1 MFAAA
6 LALAAAASWGVG
18 DFFGGVKSR
27 SLNPVAVLLVA
38 QPIGLTPLGIWVAVR
53 GEGPPGS
60 AVLWACLASVLG
72 TTGLIAFYRGMAA
85 GALTIV
91 APIAGA
97 GAAIPVIWG
106 LTGGDH
112 PSRYQELG
120 FAAALVGV
128 VLASFERRSK
138 ARGGTSTPAM
148 RRLRPSTGLLRGQ
161 AAVAAGVGWA
171 AIAMLAFGSYY
182 IPMHAASQ
190 GDFLWAA
197 FVFRLT
203 STTLIAVAWL
213 VLRPPRARRADL
225 PVLASIGILDTG
237 GNVFFAAA
245 SAKGL
250 VSVVSILASLYP
262 VVTVL
267 LARAVLH
274 ERVHRSQEL
283 GIALALAGI
292 VLISA
297 G

>member
-1 MFAAA
+1 LLTAA

-18 DFFGGVKSR
+18 DFLGGLKSR
-27 SLNPVAVLLVA
+27 SLSPIAILIVA
-38 QPIGLTPLGIWVAVR
+38 QPIGLALLAIWVAAR

-60 AVLWACLASVLG
+60 SVLWACLASVLG
-72 TTGLIAFYRGMAA
+72 TTGLVAFYRGMAA
-85 GALTIV
+85 GALSIV

-106 LTGGDH
+106 LARGDH
-112 PSRYQELG
+112 PSGLQELG
-120 FAAALVGV
+120 FVAAFAGV
-128 VLASFERRSK
+128 ILASFERRPQ
-138 ARGGTSTPAM
+138 AT
-148 RRLRPSTGLLRGQ
+148 RL
-161 AAVAAGVGWA
+161 AAGAGWA
-171 AIAMLAFGSYY
+171 VIAMLAFGAYY
-182 IPMHAASQ
+182 IPMHAASH

-203 STTLIAVAWL
+203 STTLIACAWL
-213 VLRPPRARRADL
+213 VLRPRRARRADL
-225 PVLASIGILDTG
+225 PVLASIGVLDTG

-245 SAKGL
+245 SSRGL
-250 VSVVSILASLYP
+250 VSVVSVLASLYP

-283 GIALALAGI
+283 GIALALGGI

>member
-6 LALAAAASWGVG
+6 LALAAAASWGCG
-18 DFFGGVKSR
+18 DFLGGLKSR
-27 SLNPVAVLLVA
+27 SLKPVAVLIVA
-38 QPIGLTPLGIWVAVR
+38 QPIGAVLLAVWVAVR
-53 GEGPPGS
+53 GQGPPGS
-60 AVLWACLASVLG
+60 DVLWACLAALFG

-85 GALTIV
+85 GALSIV

-106 LTGGDH
+106 LAHGDQ
-112 PSRYQELG
+112 PSGFQELG
-120 FAAALVGV
+120 FAAALIGV
-128 VLASFERRSK
+128 VLASFERRPQ
-138 ARGGTSTPAM
+138 TT
-148 RRLRPSTGLLRGQ
+148 RL
-161 AAVAAGVGWA
+161 AAGVGWA
-171 AIAMLAFGSYY
+171 AIAMVAFGGYY

-203 STTLIAVAWL
+203 STALVAAAWL
-213 VLRPPRARRADL
+213 AVRPPRARRADL
-225 PVLASIGILDTG
+225 PALASIGVLDTG
-237 GNVFFAAA
+237 GNVFYAAA
-245 SAKGL
+245 SSNGL
-250 VSVVSILASLYP
+250 VSVVSVLASLYP

-267 LARAVLH
+267 LARAFLH

-283 GIALALAGI
+283 GIALTLAGI

>member
-1 MFAAA
+1 MFTAA

-18 DFFGGVKSR
+18 DFFGGLKSR
-27 SLNPVAVLLVA
+27 SLNPVAILIVA
-38 QPIGLTPLGIWVAVR
+38 QPIGLTLLGVWVAVR
-53 GEGPPGS
+53 GQGPPGS

-72 TTGLIAFYRGMAA
+72 TTGLIAFYLGMAA
-85 GALTIV
+85 GALSIV

-106 LTGGDH
+106 LVGGDH
-112 PSRYQELG
+112 PSGYQELG
-120 FAAALVGV
+120 FAAALIGV
-128 VLASFERRSK
+128 VLASFERK
-138 ARGGTSTPAM
+138 PEAAR
-148 RRLRPSTGLLRGQ
+148 L
-161 AAVAAGVGWA
+161 AAGVGWA
-171 AIAMLAFGSYY
+171 AIAMLAFGAYY
-182 IPMHAASQ
+182 IPMHAASH

-197 FVFRLT
+197 FIFRLT
-203 STTLIAVAWL
+203 STTLIAAAWL

-245 SAKGL
+245 SANGL

-267 LARAVLH
+267 LARAVLN

>member
-1 MFAAA
+1 VFAAA

-18 DFFGGVKSR
+18 DFFGGLKSR
-27 SLNPVAVLLVA
+27 SLNPVAVLIVA
-38 QPIGLTPLGIWVAVR
+38 QPIGLTLLAIWVAVR
-53 GEGPPGS
+53 GQGPPGS
-60 AVLWACLASVLG
+60 SVLWACLAAVLG
-72 TTGLIAFYRGMAA
+72 TTGLIAFYKGMAA
-85 GALTIV
+85 GALSIV

-106 LTGGDH
+106 LAHGDH
-112 PSRYQELG
+112 PSGYQELG
-120 FAAALVGV
+120 FATALIGI
-128 VLASFERRSK
+128 VLASFERRPEA
-138 ARGGTSTPAM
+138 AR
-148 RRLRPSTGLLRGQ
+148 L
-161 AAVAAGVGWA
+161 AAGVGWA
-171 AIAMLAFGSYY
+171 AIAMLAFGAYY
-182 IPMHAASQ
+182 IPMHEASH

-203 STTLIAVAWL
+203 STTLIAAAWL
-213 VLRPPRARRADL
+213 VLRPPNAHRADL

-267 LARAVLH
+267 LARAVLN

-283 GIALALAGI
+283 GIVLALAGI

>member
-1 MFAAA
+1 LFTAA

-18 DFFGGVKSR
+18 DFFGGLKSR
-27 SLNPVAVLLVA
+27 SLNPVAILIVA
-38 QPIGLTPLGIWVAVR
+38 QPIGLTLLGVWVAVR
-53 GEGPPGS
+53 GQGPPGS

-72 TTGLIAFYRGMAA
+72 TTGLIAFYLGMAA
-85 GALTIV
+85 GALSIV

-106 LTGGDH
+106 LVGGDH
-112 PSRYQELG
+112 PSGYQELG
-120 FAAALVGV
+120 FAAALIGV
-128 VLASFERRSK
+128 VLASFERRPEA
-138 ARGGTSTPAM
+138 AR
-148 RRLRPSTGLLRGQ
+148 L
-161 AAVAAGVGWA
+161 AAGVGWA
-171 AIAMLAFGSYY
+171 AIAMLAFGAYY
-182 IPMHAASQ
+182 IPMHAASH

-197 FVFRLT
+197 FIFRLT
-203 STTLIAVAWL
+203 STTLIAAAWL

-267 LARAVLH
+267 LARAVLN

>member
-1 MFAAA
+1 LFAAA

-18 DFFGGVKSR
+18 DFFGGLKSR
-27 SLNPVAVLLVA
+27 SLNPVAVLIVA
-38 QPIGLTPLGIWVAVR
+38 QPIGLTLLAIWVAVR
-53 GEGPPGS
+53 GQGPPGS
-60 AVLWACLASVLG
+60 SVLWACLAAVLG
-72 TTGLIAFYRGMAA
+72 TTGLIAFYKGMAA
-85 GALTIV
+85 GALSIV

-106 LTGGDH
+106 LAHGDH
-112 PSRYQELG
+112 PSGYQEVG
-120 FAAALVGV
+120 FAAALIGV
-128 VLASFERRSK
+128 VLASFERRPEA
-138 ARGGTSTPAM
+138 AR
-148 RRLRPSTGLLRGQ
+148 L
-161 AAVAAGVGWA
+161 AAGVGWA
-171 AIAMLAFGSYY
+171 AIAMVAFGAYY
-182 IPMHAASQ
+182 IPMHEASHA
-190 GDFLWAA
+190 DFLWAA

-203 STTLIAVAWL
+203 STTLIAAAWL
-213 VLRPPRARRADL
+213 VLRPPSARRADL

-267 LARAVLH
+267 LARAVLN

-283 GIALALAGI
+283 GIVLALAGI

>member
-18 DFFGGVKSR
+18 DFFGGLKSR
-27 SLNPVAVLLVA
+27 SLNPVAVLIVA
-38 QPIGLTPLGIWVAVR
+38 QPIGLTLLAIWVAVR
-53 GEGPPGS
+53 GQGPPGS
-60 AVLWACLASVLG
+60 SVLWACLAAVLG
-72 TTGLIAFYRGMAA
+72 TTGLIAFYKGMAA
-85 GALTIV
+85 GALSIV

-106 LTGGDH
+106 LAHGDH
-112 PSRYQELG
+112 PSGYQELG
-120 FAAALVGV
+120 FAAALIGV
-128 VLASFERRSK
+128 VLASFERRPEA
-138 ARGGTSTPAM
+138 AR
-148 RRLRPSTGLLRGQ
+148 L
-161 AAVAAGVGWA
+161 AAGVGWA
-171 AIAMLAFGSYY
+171 AIAMVAFGAYY
-182 IPMHAASQ
+182 IPMHEASH

-203 STTLIAVAWL
+203 STTLIAAAWL
-213 VLRPPRARRADL
+213 VLRPPSARRADL

-274 ERVHRSQEL
+274 ERVHRSQEF
-283 GIALALAGI
+283 GILLALTGI

>member
-18 DFFGGVKSR
+18 DFFGGLKSR
-27 SLNPVAVLLVA
+27 SLNPVAILIVA
-38 QPIGLTPLGIWVAVR
+38 QPIGLTLLAIWVAVR
-53 GEGPPGS
+53 GQGPPGS
-60 AVLWACLASVLG
+60 SVLWACLAAVLG
-72 TTGLIAFYRGMAA
+72 TTGLIAFYKGMAA
-85 GALTIV
+85 GALSIV

-106 LTGGDH
+106 LAHGDH
-112 PSRYQELG
+112 PSGYQELG
-120 FAAALVGV
+120 FAAALIGV
-128 VLASFERRSK
+128 VLASFERRPEA
-138 ARGGTSTPAM
+138 AR
-148 RRLRPSTGLLRGQ
+148 L
-161 AAVAAGVGWA
+161 AAGVGWA
-171 AIAMLAFGSYY
+171 VIAMLAFGAYY
-182 IPMHAASQ
+182 IPMHEASH

-203 STTLIAVAWL
+203 STTLIAAAWL

-245 SAKGL
+245 SARGL

-283 GIALALAGI
+283 GIVLALAGI

>member
-1 MFAAA
+1 LFAAA

-18 DFFGGVKSR
+18 DFFGGLKSR
-27 SLNPVAVLLVA
+27 SLNPVAVLIVA
-38 QPIGLTPLGIWVAVR
+38 QPIGLALLGIWVAVR
-53 GEGPPGS
+53 GQGPPGS
-60 AVLWACLASVLG
+60 SVLWACLAAVLG
-72 TTGLIAFYRGMAA
+72 TTGLIAFYKGMAA
-85 GALTIV
+85 GALSIV

-106 LTGGDH
+106 LAHGDH
-112 PSRYQELG
+112 PSGYQELG
-120 FAAALVGV
+120 FAAALIGV
-128 VLASFERRSK
+128 VLASFERRPEA
-138 ARGGTSTPAM
+138 AR
-148 RRLRPSTGLLRGQ
+148 L
-161 AAVAAGVGWA
+161 AAGVGWA
-171 AIAMLAFGSYY
+171 AIAMVAFGAYY
-182 IPMHAASQ
+182 IPMHEASH

-203 STTLIAVAWL
+203 STTLIAAAWL
-213 VLRPPRARRADL
+213 VLRPPSARRADL

-283 GIALALAGI
+283 GIVLALAGI

>member
-1 MFAAA
+1 VLAAA

-18 DFFGGVKSR
+18 DFFGGLKSR
-27 SLNPVAVLLVA
+27 SLNPVAILIVA
-38 QPIGLTPLGIWVAVR
+38 QPIGLTPLGLWVAVR
-53 GEGPPGS
+53 GQGPPGS
-60 AVLWACLASVLG
+60 AVLWACLAAVLG

-85 GALTIV
+85 GALSIV

-106 LTGGDH
+106 LARGDH
-112 PSRYQELG
+112 PSGYQEVG
-120 FAAALVGV
+120 FAAALIGIVF
-128 VLASFERRSK
+128 ASFERRPEA
-138 ARGGTSTPAM
+138 AR
-148 RRLRPSTGLLRGQ
+148 L
-161 AAVAAGVGWA
+161 AAGVGWA
-171 AIAMLAFGSYY
+171 AIAMLAFGAFY
-182 IPMHAASQ
+182 IPMHAASH
-190 GDFLWAA
+190 GDFVWAA

-203 STTLIAVAWL
+203 STTLIAGTWL

-225 PVLASIGILDTG
+225 PVLASIGVLDTA

-245 SAKGL
+245 SAKGI

-267 LARAVLH
+267 LARAILH

>member
-1 MFAAA
+1 MFVAA
-6 LALAAAASWGVG
+6 LALAAAVSWGIG
-18 DFFGGVKSR
+18 DFLGGLKSR
-27 SLNPVAVLLVA
+27 ALRPVAVLIVA
-38 QPIGLTPLGIWVAVR
+38 QPIGGALLGLWVALR
-53 GEGPPGS
+53 GQGPPGT
-60 AVLWACLASVLG
+60 AVLWACLASVFG

-85 GALTIV
+85 GALSIV

-106 LTGGDH
+106 LARGDH
-112 PSRYQELG
+112 PSSYQELG
-120 FAAALVGV
+120 FAAALIGI
-128 VLASFERRSK
+128 VLASFERRPAA
-138 ARGGTSTPAM
+138 ARI
-148 RRLRPSTGLLRGQ
+148 
-161 AAVAAGVGWA
+161 AAGVGWA
-171 AIAMLAFGSYY
+171 AIAMLAFGGYY

-203 STTLIAVAWL
+203 STTLIAAAWL
-213 VLRPPRARRADL
+213 VLRPPGAHRADL
-225 PVLASIGILDTG
+225 PVLASIGVLDTG
-237 GNVFFAAA
+237 GNVFFSAA

-267 LARAVLH
+267 LARAVLA

>member
-1 MFAAA
+1 MFTAA

-18 DFFGGVKSR
+18 DFFGGLKSR
-27 SLNPVAVLLVA
+27 SLNPVAILIVA
-38 QPIGLTPLGIWVAVR
+38 QPIGLTLLGVWVAVR
-53 GEGPPGS
+53 GQGPPGS

-85 GALTIV
+85 GALSIV

-106 LTGGDH
+106 LAGGDH
-112 PSRYQELG
+112 PSGYQELG
-120 FAAALVGV
+120 FAAALIGV
-128 VLASFERRSK
+128 VLASFERK
-138 ARGGTSTPAM
+138 PEAAR
-148 RRLRPSTGLLRGQ
+148 L
-161 AAVAAGVGWA
+161 AAGAGWA
-171 AIAMLAFGSYY
+171 AIAMLAFGAYY
-182 IPMHAASQ
+182 IPMHAASH

-197 FVFRLT
+197 FIFRLT
-203 STTLIAVAWL
+203 STTLIAAAWL

-267 LARAVLH
+267 LARAVLN

>member
-18 DFFGGVKSR
+18 DFFGGLKSR
-27 SLNPVAVLLVA
+27 SLNPVAILIVA
-38 QPIGLTPLGIWVAVR
+38 QPIGLTLLGVWVAVR
-53 GEGPPGS
+53 GQGPPGS
-60 AVLWACLASVLG
+60 AVLWACLAAVLG

-85 GALTIV
+85 GALSIV

-97 GAAIPVIWG
+97 GATIPVIWG
-106 LTGGDH
+106 LAGGDR
-112 PSRYQELG
+112 PSGYQELG

-128 VLASFERRSK
+128 VLASFERRPEA
-138 ARGGTSTPAM
+138 AR
-148 RRLRPSTGLLRGQ
+148 L
-161 AAVAAGVGWA
+161 AAGVGWA
-171 AIAMLAFGSYY
+171 AIAMLAFGAYY
-182 IPMHAASQ
+182 IPMHAASH

-203 STTLIAVAWL
+203 STTLIAAAWL
-213 VLRPPRARRADL
+213 VLRPPSARRADL
-225 PVLASIGILDTG
+225 PALAAIGVLDTG

-245 SAKGL
+245 SENGL

-283 GIALALAGI
+283 GVALALSGI

>member
-1 MFAAA
+1 MLTAA

-18 DFFGGVKSR
+18 DFLGGLKSR
-27 SLNPVAVLLVA
+27 SLNPIAILIVA
-38 QPIGLTPLGIWVAVR
+38 QPIGLTLLAIWVAAR

-60 AVLWACLASVLG
+60 SVLWACLASVLG
-72 TTGLIAFYRGMAA
+72 TTGLVAFYRGMAA
-85 GALTIV
+85 GALSIV

-106 LTGGDH
+106 LARGDH
-112 PSRYQELG
+112 PSGLQELG

-128 VLASFERRSK
+128 VLASFERRPEA
-138 ARGGTSTPAM
+138 AR
-148 RRLRPSTGLLRGQ
+148 L
-161 AAVAAGVGWA
+161 AAGAGWA
-171 AIAMLAFGSYY
+171 AIAMLAFGFYY
-182 IPMHAASQ
+182 IPMHAASH

-203 STTLIAVAWL
+203 STTLIATAWL
-213 VLRPPRARRADL
+213 LLRPRRARRADL
-225 PVLASIGILDTG
+225 PVLASIGVLDTG

-245 SAKGL
+245 SSRGL

-283 GIALALAGI
+283 GIALALGGI

>member
-18 DFFGGVKSR
+18 DFLGGLKSR
-27 SLNPVAVLLVA
+27 SLNPVAILIVA
-38 QPIGLTPLGIWVAVR
+38 QPIGLTLLAIWVAVR
-53 GEGPPGS
+53 GQGPPGS
-60 AVLWACLASVLG
+60 EVLWACLAAVLG
-72 TTGLIAFYRGMAA
+72 TTGLIAFYKGMAA
-85 GALTIV
+85 GALSIV

-106 LTGGDH
+106 LAHGDH
-112 PSRYQELG
+112 PSGYQELG
-120 FAAALVGV
+120 FAAALIGV
-128 VLASFERRSK
+128 VLASFERRPEA
-138 ARGGTSTPAM
+138 AR
-148 RRLRPSTGLLRGQ
+148 L
-161 AAVAAGVGWA
+161 AAGVGWA
-171 AIAMLAFGSYY
+171 VIAMLAFGAYY
-182 IPMHAASQ
+182 IPMHEASH

-203 STTLIAVAWL
+203 STTLIAAAWL
-213 VLRPPRARRADL
+213 VVRPSSARRADL

-283 GIALALAGI
+283 GIVLALAGI

>member
-6 LALAAAASWGVG
+6 LALAAAASWGIG
-18 DFFGGVKSR
+18 DFFGGLKSR
-27 SLNPVAVLLVA
+27 SLRPVAVLIVA
-38 QPIGLTPLGIWVAVR
+38 QPIGGVLLGIWVAIR
-53 GEGPPGS
+53 GQGPPGS
-60 AVLWACLASVLG
+60 EVLWACVASVFG

-85 GALTIV
+85 GALSIV

-106 LTGGDH
+106 LAQGDH
-112 PSRYQELG
+112 PSVYQELG
-120 FAAALVGV
+120 FAAALLGV
-128 VLASFERRSK
+128 MLASFERRPDA
-138 ARGGTSTPAM
+138 ARLAS
-148 RRLRPSTGLLRGQ
+148 
-161 AAVAAGVGWA
+161 GVGWA
-171 AIAMLAFGSYY
+171 AVAMIAFGGYY
-182 IPMHAASQ
+182 IPMHAAAHA
-190 GDFLWAA
+190 DFLWAA

-203 STTLIAVAWL
+203 STALIGAAWL
-213 VLRPPRARRADL
+213 VFRPPSARRADL
-225 PVLASIGILDTG
+225 PVLAAIGVLDTG
-237 GNVFFAAA
+237 GNVFFTAA
-245 SAKGL
+245 SARGL

-283 GIALALAGI
+283 GIVLALVGI

>member
-1 MFAAA
+1 LLTAA

-18 DFFGGVKSR
+18 DFLGGLKSR
-27 SLNPVAVLLVA
+27 SLSPIAILIVA
-38 QPIGLTPLGIWVAVR
+38 QPIGLTLLAIWVAAR

-60 AVLWACLASVLG
+60 SVLWACVASVLG
-72 TTGLIAFYRGMAA
+72 TTGLVAFYRGMAA
-85 GALTIV
+85 GALSIV

-106 LTGGDH
+106 LARGDH
-112 PSRYQELG
+112 PSGLQELG
-120 FAAALVGV
+120 FVAAFAGV
-128 VLASFERRSK
+128 ILASFERRPQ
-138 ARGGTSTPAM
+138 AT
-148 RRLRPSTGLLRGQ
+148 RL
-161 AAVAAGVGWA
+161 AAGAGWA
-171 AIAMLAFGSYY
+171 VIAMLAFGAYY
-182 IPMHAASQ
+182 IPMHAASH

-203 STTLIAVAWL
+203 STTLIACAWL

-225 PVLASIGILDTG
+225 PVLASIGVLDTG

-245 SAKGL
+245 SSRGL
-250 VSVVSILASLYP
+250 VSVVSVLASLYP

-283 GIALALAGI
+283 GIALALGGI

>member
-1 MFAAA
+1 MLAAA
-6 LALAAAASWGVG
+6 LALAAAVSWGIG
-18 DFFGGVKSR
+18 DFLGGLKSR
-27 SLNPVAVLLVA
+27 ALRPVAVLIVA
-38 QPIGLTPLGIWVAVR
+38 QPIGGALRGLWVALR
-53 GEGPPGS
+53 GQGPPGT
-60 AVLWACLASVLG
+60 AVLWACLASVFG

-85 GALTIV
+85 GALSIV

-106 LTGGDH
+106 LARGDH
-112 PSRYQELG
+112 PSSYQELG
-120 FAAALVGV
+120 FAAALIGI
-128 VLASFERRSK
+128 VLASFERRPAA
-138 ARGGTSTPAM
+138 ARI
-148 RRLRPSTGLLRGQ
+148 
-161 AAVAAGVGWA
+161 AAGVGWA
-171 AIAMLAFGSYY
+171 AIAMLAFGGYY

-203 STTLIAVAWL
+203 STTLIAAAWL
-213 VLRPPRARRADL
+213 VLRPLGARRADL
-225 PVLASIGILDTG
+225 PVLASIGVLDTG
-237 GNVFFAAA
+237 GNVFFSAA
-245 SAKGL
+245 SARGL

-267 LARAVLH
+267 LARAVLA

>member
-18 DFFGGVKSR
+18 DFFGGLKSR
-27 SLNPVAVLLVA
+27 SLNPVAILIVA
-38 QPIGLTPLGIWVAVR
+38 QPIGLALLAIWVGVR
-53 GEGPPGS
+53 GQGPPGS
-60 AVLWACLASVLG
+60 SVLWACLAAVLG
-72 TTGLIAFYRGMAA
+72 TTGLIAFYKGMAA
-85 GALTIV
+85 GALSIV

-106 LTGGDH
+106 LAHGDH
-112 PSRYQELG
+112 PSGYQELG
-120 FAAALVGV
+120 FAAALIGV
-128 VLASFERRSK
+128 VLASFERRPEA
-138 ARGGTSTPAM
+138 AR
-148 RRLRPSTGLLRGQ
+148 L
-161 AAVAAGVGWA
+161 AAGVGWA
-171 AIAMLAFGSYY
+171 VIAMLAFGAYY
-182 IPMHAASQ
+182 IPMHEASH

-203 STTLIAVAWL
+203 STTLIAAAWL
-213 VLRPPRARRADL
+213 VLRPPSARRADL

>member
-18 DFFGGVKSR
+18 DFFGGLKSR
-27 SLNPVAVLLVA
+27 SLNPVAVLIVA
-38 QPIGLTPLGIWVAVR
+38 QPIGLTLLAIWVAVR
-53 GEGPPGS
+53 GQGPPGS
-60 AVLWACLASVLG
+60 SVLWACLAAVLG
-72 TTGLIAFYRGMAA
+72 TTGLIAFYKGMAA
-85 GALTIV
+85 GALSIV

-106 LTGGDH
+106 LAHGDH
-112 PSRYQELG
+112 PSGYQELG
-120 FAAALVGV
+120 FATALIGI
-128 VLASFERRSK
+128 VLASFERRPEA
-138 ARGGTSTPAM
+138 AR
-148 RRLRPSTGLLRGQ
+148 L
-161 AAVAAGVGWA
+161 AAGVGWA
-171 AIAMLAFGSYY
+171 VIAMLAFGAYY
-182 IPMHAASQ
+182 IPMHEASH

-203 STTLIAVAWL
+203 STTLIAAAWL
-213 VLRPPRARRADL
+213 VLRPPSARRADL

-283 GIALALAGI
+283 GIVLALAGI

>member
-1 MFAAA
+1 LIAAA

-18 DFFGGVKSR
+18 DFFGGLKSR
-27 SLNPVAVLLVA
+27 SLDPVAILIVA
-38 QPIGLTPLGIWVAVR
+38 QPIGLTLLAIWVAVR

-60 AVLWACLASVLG
+60 SVLWACLASVLG

-85 GALTIV
+85 GALSIV

-106 LTGGDH
+106 LARGDH
-112 PSRYQELG
+112 PSSFQELG
-120 FAAALVGV
+120 FVAALAGV
-128 VLASFERRSK
+128 VLASFERR
-138 ARGGTSTPAM
+138 P
-148 RRLRPSTGLLRGQ
+148 Q
-161 AAVAAGVGWA
+161 AARLAAGAGWA
-171 AIAMLAFGSYY
+171 AIAMLAFGGYY
-182 IPMHAASQ
+182 IPMHAASH

-197 FVFRLT
+197 FLFRLT
-203 STTLIAVAWL
+203 STTLIACAWL
-213 VLRPPRARRADL
+213 VLRPRRARRADL

-250 VSVVSILASLYP
+250 VSVVSVLASLYP
-262 VVTVL
+262 VITVL

-283 GIALALAGI
+283 GIALALVGI
-292 VLISA
+292 VLVSA

>member
-6 LALAAAASWGVG
+6 LALAAAASWGIG
-18 DFFGGVKSR
+18 DFLGGLKSR
-27 SLNPVAVLLVA
+27 SLRPVAVLIVA
-38 QPIGLTPLGIWVAVR
+38 QPIGGALLGIWVAVR
-53 GEGPPGS
+53 GQGPPGS
-60 AVLWACLASVLG
+60 EVLWACVASVFG

-85 GALTIV
+85 GALSIV

-106 LTGGDH
+106 LVRGDH
-112 PSRYQELG
+112 PSVYQQLG
-120 FAAALVGV
+120 FAAALVGI
-128 VLASFERRSK
+128 VLASFERRP
-138 ARGGTSTPAM
+138 RPPEGTSQFPQT
-148 RRLRPSTGLLRGQ
+148 PSTDPLRGQ
-161 AAVAAGVGWA
+161 AAFAAGVGWA
-171 AIAMLAFGSYY
+171 AIAMLAFGGYY

-203 STTLIAVAWL
+203 STTLIAGAWL
-213 VLRPPRARRADL
+213 ALRPPRARRADL

-237 GNVFFAAA
+237 GNVFFSAA

-292 VLISA
+292 VLVSA

>member
-1 MFAAA
+1 LLTAA
-6 LALAAAASWGVG
+6 LALAAAVSWGVG
-18 DFFGGVKSR
+18 DFLGGLKSR
-27 SLNPVAVLLVA
+27 SLNPVAILIVA
-38 QPIGLTPLGIWVAVR
+38 QPIGLTLLGLWVAIR
-53 GEGPPGS
+53 GQGPPGS
-60 AVLWACLASVLG
+60 EVLWACPAAVLG
-72 TTGLIAFYRGMAA
+72 TTGLIAFYKGMAA
-85 GALTIV
+85 GALSIV

-106 LTGGDH
+106 LAGGDR
-112 PSRYQELG
+112 PSGYQELG

-128 VLASFERRSK
+128 VLASFERRPEA
-138 ARGGTSTPAM
+138 AR
-148 RRLRPSTGLLRGQ
+148 L
-161 AAVAAGVGWA
+161 AAGVGWA
-171 AIAMLAFGSYY
+171 AIAMLAFGGYY
-182 IPMHAASQ
+182 IPMHAASH

-203 STTLIAVAWL
+203 STTLIAAAWL
-213 VLRPPRARRADL
+213 VLRPRSARRADL
-225 PVLASIGILDTG
+225 PVLASIGVLDTG

-245 SAKGL
+245 STKGL

-274 ERVHRSQEL
+274 ERVYRSQEL

>member
-1 MFAAA
+1 MFVAA
-6 LALAAAASWGVG
+6 LALAAAVSWGIG
-18 DFFGGVKSR
+18 DFLGGLKSR
-27 SLNPVAVLLVA
+27 ALRPVAVLIVA
-38 QPIGLTPLGIWVAVR
+38 QPIGGALLGLWVAVR
-53 GEGPPGS
+53 GHGPPGT
-60 AVLWACLASVLG
+60 AVLWACLASVFG

-85 GALTIV
+85 GALSIV

-106 LTGGDH
+106 LARGDH
-112 PSRYQELG
+112 PSSYQELG
-120 FAAALVGV
+120 FAAALIGI
-128 VLASFERRSK
+128 VLASLERRPDA
-138 ARGGTSTPAM
+138 ARI
-148 RRLRPSTGLLRGQ
+148 
-161 AAVAAGVGWA
+161 AAGVGWA
-171 AIAMLAFGSYY
+171 AIAMLAFGGYY

-203 STTLIAVAWL
+203 STTLIAAAWL
-213 VLRPPRARRADL
+213 VLRPLGARRADL
-225 PVLASIGILDTG
+225 PVLASIGVLDTG
-237 GNVFFAAA
+237 GNVFFSAA

-267 LARAVLH
+267 LARAVLE
-274 ERVHRSQEL
+274 ERVYRSQEL

>member
-18 DFFGGVKSR
+18 DFLGGLKSR
-27 SLNPVAVLLVA
+27 SLNPVAILIVA
-38 QPIGLTPLGIWVAVR
+38 QPIGLTLLAIWVAVR
-53 GEGPPGS
+53 GQGPPGS
-60 AVLWACLASVLG
+60 SVLWACLAAVLG
-72 TTGLIAFYRGMAA
+72 TTGLIAFYKGMAA
-85 GALTIV
+85 GALSIV

-106 LTGGDH
+106 LAHGDH
-112 PSRYQELG
+112 PSGYQELG
-120 FAAALVGV
+120 FAAALIGV
-128 VLASFERRSK
+128 VLASFERRPK
-138 ARGGTSTPAM
+138 AA
-148 RRLRPSTGLLRGQ
+148 RL
-161 AAVAAGVGWA
+161 AAGVGWA
-171 AIAMLAFGSYY
+171 VIAMLAFGAYY
-182 IPMHAASQ
+182 IPMHEASH

-203 STTLIAVAWL
+203 STTLIAAAWL
-213 VLRPPRARRADL
+213 VLRPPSARRADL

>member
-6 LALAAAASWGVG
+6 LALAAAVSWGIG
-18 DFFGGVKSR
+18 DFLGGLKSR
-27 SLNPVAVLLVA
+27 TLRPIAVLIVA
-38 QPIGLTPLGIWVAVR
+38 QPIGGALLGIWVAIR
-53 GEGPPGS
+53 GEGPPGTN
-60 AVLWACLASVLG
+60 VFWASVAAIFG
-72 TTGLIAFYRGMAA
+72 TIGLIAFYRGMAA
-85 GALTIV
+85 GALSIV

-97 GAAIPVIWG
+97 GAAIPVVWG
-106 LTGGDH
+106 LARGDN
-112 PSRYQELG
+112 PSAYQELG

-128 VLASFERRSK
+128 VLASFERRPEA
-138 ARGGTSTPAM
+138 ARLAG
-148 RRLRPSTGLLRGQ
+148 
-161 AAVAAGVGWA
+161 GVGWA
-171 AIAMLAFGSYY
+171 AIAMVAFGAYY
-182 IPMHAASQ
+182 VPMHTASQ

-203 STTLIAVAWL
+203 STSLVATAWL
-213 VLRPPRARRADL
+213 ALRPPSARRADL
-225 PVLASIGILDTG
+225 PTLAAIGVLDTG

-245 SAKGL
+245 SENGV

-283 GIALALAGI
+283 GIALALTGI